1 MYRYLLIVFML
12 CGMFC
17 AAQGEDWISVAPG
30 KGGTYEFKANGSN
43 GFSAVIKANGSKE
56 RAGIIGCYTFDR
68 QENVKD
74 LAVNFKVAN
83 TGKVPVEISGS
94 MSFREGSKGRVAY
107 GRTKYS
113 IQPGMTLA
121 ISMPFKEEFK
131 VNSDTAH
138 IYQLKIGAALK
149 KPAAGAVASV
159 TVKDVELGKAR
170 FVTHFPIA
178 PGKGAEYDFK
188 NISAEEFSLG
198 IKRNAE
204 KGKAAIIVCS
214 NIDRAIHSQH
224 KLQFSCRV
232 AKGDQPV
239 MVKPII
245 SYLEG
250 KRSVM
255 CWGPGLVIKGSTWK
269 DYNFSLDSTYK
280 LSDAVYQF
288 RQLKFGVSIDGAK
301 PGTEVLLEVRNVR
314 IVSPD
319 DAGNNT
325 GLNEVIVHP
334 QKKNEVKAASDALKV
349 FVHFDNEDLATVYD
363 GRGRMRKLKDDQ
375 AYPGFRHL
383 LFETVQKDVRLVKTP
398 EEAQL
403 IVYSAARPDKKLASR
418 IVKAVKKGANLI
430 ASSIVADPEIQD
442 ILPVEVNVLPSN
454 DFPER
459 KKLTPRVDDPAL
471 LDGLSDAAFGVYTD
485 LFLRSGKV
493 LLTYADGKPAMVEGK
508 AGKGKVIYNAVA
520 IGCDLVPGYTA
531 RDPFLLRTVSYL
543 SGRKLPLVKKADGTP
558 DKDGYF
564 TGAGKENFGR
574 FGIILGD
581 GLLTEEVNNYLSV
594 INNSQEYRFTNSQT
608 PKIKLGKWN
617 FKTLSPDSAA
627 KSVGW
632 QFEYSHIGKV
642 EYSTDCVVPANWKG
656 APIQFAV
663 QNGIDDLGEV
673 FFNGKSIGKV
683 TVDMSEYWMRPH
695 RYTIPAKLIN
705 FGGKNTITVVAEN
718 IRGNGSFGSCPELVQ
733 LNPDSSKPWKFV
745 PDRIN
750 WLGKGGVVTEDNGS
764 SRRFDTSLAFPGVR
778 WEIFSDRTDMEI
790 SNVATHC
797 AYKSKDGIK
806 IVNLLGADSIPSDW
820 SEPWL
825 LLFKEDSDHPLML
838 VFSKRQDKIEVAKA
852 GGAVSALTFNRKG
865 GVGMIVPVWLYGR
878 EPVKTAA
885 WKSAIPSGVQ
895 EKIAFWSKRAFKY
908 PVSADES
915 FKIDGKAKRV
925 NIRTSFKYITTPNDW
940 GVTSADYAPVSPLAW
955 FSKGKLFDSSEV
967 TDWGVVTSYGNYAA
981 KDNSDTVNWSL
992 PLPQMVY
999 RTVPGSKGHDE
1010 LVKAGNDIFKDGSKW
1025 SCGGGVRDFRWS
1037 LAYPSAS
1044 DFPLCFNISMHGW
1057 LMGLN
1062 QALTAPYDLDDVSM
1076 SILRRRLRKRYF
1088 DGVEF
1093 AQFKAAMRWR
1103 EEPMSG
1109 IRYSVYFGNRHLHA
1123 TKYAPG
1129 TGTTI
1134 NYADCNETAYMI
1146 LSLGR
1151 MLADRH
1157 GQAEFVRAN
1166 ASYMRDAA
1174 RLLLVSDDWGYMACH
1189 CRESGL
1195 SATIDMLNC
1204 EYAAMMSLAR
1214 LAEIIKDDALRA
1226 QALYRAARR
1235 MVPTYTRLVFR
1246 DYAVKNRLV
1255 PYSESISFGVGFAET
1270 GYSFRTKG
1278 TLPKEL
1284 DLFDTSQGIPEEL
1297 IHFYENYAAKELVP
1311 YLDGHVLKT
1320 LYGKDGRFQLGQ
1332 YLLGV
1337 AAQASALDP
1346 AAAEKL
1352 ANAAVKEAMDKKNG
1366 KLKRLGRDWPGMC
1379 FLPYLSQ
1386 VLYRIDGNVKLHTSR
1401 DAAISKFIWD
1411 PAEST
1416 VELEVTPG
1424 KNPLILLE
1432 SKLKPA
1438 DSTLATSCGL
1448 IKVPVKGSCRQ
1459 TVKVKLVK

>member
-1 MYRYLLIVFML
+1 MNRCLFIVFML
-12 CGMFC
+12 CGILS
-17 AAQGEDWISVAPG
+17 AAPKDNWISVAPG
-30 KGGTYEFKANGSN
+30 KGASYEFNSTGKG

-56 RAGIIGCYTFDR
+56 RAGVIGCYTFDR
-68 QENVKD
+68 KENVKD

-138 IYQLKIGAALK
+138 LYQLKIGAALK
-149 KPAAGAVASV
+149 KPAAGTVAGV

-198 IKRNAE
+198 IKRNSE
-204 KGKAAIIVCS
+204 NGKAAIIVCS

-255 CWGPGLVIKGSTWK
+255 CWGPGLVVKGSTWK

-280 LSDAVYQF
+280 LADAVYQF

-301 PGTEVLLEVRNVR
+301 PGTEVLLEVRNIR

-334 QKKNEVKAASDALKV
+334 QKKAEAKPAADALKV
-349 FVHFDNEDLATVYD
+349 FVHFDNDDLATVYD
-363 GRGRMRKLKDDQ
+363 GRGRMRNLKDNQ

-383 LFETVQKDVRLVKTP
+383 LFETVSKDVALVKTP

-403 IVYSAARPDKKLASR
+403 IVYSAARPDKKLAKR
-418 IVKAVKKGANLI
+418 IASSVKKGANLI
-430 ASSIVADPEIQD
+430 AASIIADPEVQEL
-442 ILPVEVNVLPSN
+442 LPVEVNVLPSN

-459 KKLTPRVDDPAL
+459 KTLAPAVDNAFL
-471 LDGLSDAAFGVYTD
+471 FDGLSKAAFGVYTD
-485 LFLRSGKV
+485 LGLRNGKV

-508 AGKGKVIYNAVA
+508 AGKGKVIYNAIA
-520 IGCDLVPGYTA
+520 IGCDLVSGYTA

-543 SGRKLPLVKKADGTP
+543 SGKKLDIAKRPAVTP
-558 DKDGYF
+558 DKDGYL

-574 FGIILGD
+574 FGVILGD
-581 GLLTEEVNNYLSV
+581 GLLTEEINNYLSV

-617 FKTLSPDSAA
+617 FKIASPGSETKTVD
-627 KSVGW
+627 W
-632 QFEYSHIGKV
+632 QFEHNHIGKV
-642 EYSTDCVVPANWKG
+642 EFSVDCDIPANWKG

-663 QNGIDDLGEV
+663 QNGIDDLAEV

-683 TVDMSEYWMRPH
+683 TADMSEYWMRPH
-695 RYTIPAKLIN
+695 RYTIPADLIK
-705 FGGKNTITVVAEN
+705 FGGRNAITIVSEN
-718 IRGNGSFGSCPELVQ
+718 LRGMGGFGSCPELVQ
-733 LNPDSSKPWKFV
+733 LTADSSKPWKFV
-745 PDRIN
+745 PDRVN
-750 WLGKGGVVTEDNGS
+750 WLGKGGVITEDNGS

-778 WEIFSDRTDMEI
+778 WEIFSDRTDMEVTNLA
-790 SNVATHC
+790 STC
-797 AYKSKDGIK
+797 AYKGKDGIK
-806 IVNLLGADSIPSDW
+806 IIDLNKTDTIPTDW
-820 SEPWL
+820 QEPWL
-825 LLFKEDSDHPLML
+825 LLFKNDADHPLML

-852 GGAVSALTFNRKG
+852 GGAVSGLTFSRKN

-878 EPVKTAA
+878 MPVKTSG
-885 WKSAIPSGVQ
+885 WEKSISSDVQ
-895 EKIAFWSKRAFKY
+895 KRITFWMKKAFKY
-908 PVSADES
+908 PVSADEK
-915 FKIDGKAKRV
+915 FKLDEKAKLV

-940 GVTSADYAPVSPLAW
+940 NITASDYAPVSPLAW
-955 FSKGKLFDSSEV
+955 FSKGKLFNSNQVS
-967 TDWGVVTSYGNYAA
+967 DWKLVTSYGNYAA
-981 KDNSDTVNWSL
+981 RDNADTVDWTL
-992 PLPQMVY
+992 PLPEMVY
-999 RTVPGSKGHDE
+999 PTIPGTRSHSDI
-1010 LVKAGNDIFKDGSKW
+1010 VKVGNDVFKDGSKW

-1037 LAYPSAS
+1037 LPYPCAS
-1044 DFPLCFNISMHGW
+1044 DFPLVQSIGMHGW

-1062 QALTAPYDLDDVSM
+1062 QAVTAPYNLDDVSM
-1076 SILRRRLRKRYF
+1076 SILRRRLRKRF
-1088 DGVEF
+1088 FEAVEF
-1093 AQFKAAMRWR
+1093 AQYKTAQRWR

-1134 NYADCNETAYMI
+1134 NYADCNETVYMM

-1157 GQAEFVRAN
+1157 GQPDFVRAN
-1166 ASYMRDAA
+1166 ISCLLDAA

-1214 LAEIIKDDALRA
+1214 IAEITGDDALRS

-1235 MVPTYTRLVFR
+1235 MVPTYTRLVFT
-1246 DYAVKNRLV
+1246 DYAVKNKLAA
-1255 PYSESISFGVGFAET
+1255 YSENISFGVGFSEN

-1297 IHFYENYAAKELVP
+1297 NAFYKKYAAKELEP
-1311 YLDGHVLKT
+1311 YFNIHVLPK
-1320 LYGKDGRFQLGQ
+1320 LYGKDGRYQLGQ
-1332 YLLGV
+1332 YMLGV
-1337 AAQASALDP
+1337 AGQAPGLTP
-1346 AAAEKL
+1346 EIAAKL
-1352 ANAAVKEAMDKKNG
+1352 AGEAAKEAADKKNG

-1386 VLYRIDGNVKLHTSR
+1386 VLHRIDGKVRMSVSR
-1401 DAAISKFIWD
+1401 DVAVSRFIWD
-1411 PAEST
+1411 PAENR

-1432 SKLKPA
+1432 SSLKAA
-1438 DSTLATSCGL
+1438 DKELMTSCGL
-1448 IKVPVKGSCRQ
+1448 IKVPLKGSGRQ
-1459 TVKVKLVK
+1459 TIKLQLVK